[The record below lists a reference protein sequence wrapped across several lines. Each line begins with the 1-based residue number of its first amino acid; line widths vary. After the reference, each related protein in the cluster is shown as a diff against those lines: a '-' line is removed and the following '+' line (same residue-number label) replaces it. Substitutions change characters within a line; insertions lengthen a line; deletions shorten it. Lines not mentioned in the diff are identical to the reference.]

1 MIEAEQLAIGNAKR
15 EAGSN
20 RRSDESR
27 VIRTLNEFRT
37 LAVWNKHYVKSNCRD
52 IFEVEF

>member
-1 MIEAEQLAIGNAKR
+1 MIEAKQLAIGNAKQ

-27 VIRTLNEFRT
+27 VIQTLNEFGT
-37 LAVWNKHYVKSNCRD
+37 LAAWNKQYVKSNCRD